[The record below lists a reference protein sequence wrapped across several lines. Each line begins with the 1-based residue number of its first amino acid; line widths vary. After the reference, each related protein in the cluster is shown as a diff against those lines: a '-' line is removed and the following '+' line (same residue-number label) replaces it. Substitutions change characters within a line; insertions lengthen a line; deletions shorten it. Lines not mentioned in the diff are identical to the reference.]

1 MNPTPPAPSSLPSVP
16 QAAAGSDG
24 FAIQCEVLRLS
35 IRPIGPVL
43 LVQYLLNC
51 GVAALFAWQYSP
63 VRALL
68 WIALVTGVTLMRG
81 FFPQRLPEPFT
92 PGTLRAA
99 QRTHTLRTAVWELA
113 HGLAGVL
120 LFNPERADLQ
130 LLLGLILM
138 GMTLSSAFSVSF
150 YTPATQL
157 AITLLLAPVIV
168 TGLWLGAPVMMAVA
182 VIGIGLTAMMWKLVA
197 ERSRQLEENIGL
209 RLNERTLREQA
220 LAGLRASEHAQ
231 AERLRFFS
239 AANHDLRQ
247 PVMAIG
253 LQAEVLRQQLNS
265 GADMAAV
272 QHTVGSLARAQQAL
286 EGLTNQLL
294 EIGRIEAAVDPLR
307 PAAVALAPL
316 LHELARQAGDAR
328 VGVRC
333 PGGRWPG
340 PTPCRCAGCWPTWS
354 TTPSSSRRAAAC
366 CWRCAR
372 GGATAASPGASR
384 CATTASAS
392 RRMRRRA
399 CSTTSSRSATWSAT
413 CSAATGWGWRS
424 CGGWRRTWALRC
436 GCARRRGAGSVF
448 SFELPAAAPDAVR
461 AAVPRRA
468 QKARERTMRAA
479 RQALR
484 PGMAVLV
491 VEDNTVVADSLS
503 ALLRQWSVE
512 PRVYASAAEAL
523 ALADLRALDAALC
536 DIRLPGALDGIALAE
551 RLQRQKP
558 SLAIALISADINEAT
573 QRLAAERGWHALRK
587 PVQPEELRG
596 VLLKAQQGRLSERAA
611 FARITA
617 RMWARADVPWPALL
631 GTGHGPCRA
640 RLPSYAPRTG
650 RRSCPDVRRHPPF
663 FPRRHRA
670 ARPAL
675 RPVRDGA
682 ALAARG
688 ADRRLASASGST

>member
-316 LHELARQAGDAR
+316 LQELARQAGDAR

-333 PGGRWPG
+333 P
-340 PTPCRCAGCWPTWS
+340 
-354 TTPSSSRRAAAC
+354 
-366 CWRCAR
+366 
-372 GGATAASPGASR
+372 PGAVAWTDTVSL
-384 CATTASAS
+384 
-392 RRMRRRA
+392 RRVLANLVDNAVKFTPRGRVLLAVRARRRA
-399 CSTTSSRSATWSAT
+399 NGPAWRVEVRDNGIGIAADAQARVFNDFEQIGNVERNLQRGHGLGLAIVRRLATQLGIAVSLRSAP
-413 CSAATGWGWRS
+413 GR
-424 CGGWRRTWALRC
+424 
-436 GCARRRGAGSVF
+436 GSVF
-448 SFELPAAAPDAVR
+448 SFELPAAAPDA
-461 AAVPRRA
+461 ALAVP
-468 QKARERTMRAA
+468 AA
-479 RQALR
+479 APAEDDAGTGALR

-491 VEDNTVVADSLS
+491 VEDNAVVADSLA

-573 QRLAAERGWHALRK
+573 HRLAVERGWHALRK

-596 VLLKAQQGRLSERAA
+596 VLLRAQQ
-611 FARITA
+611 
-617 RMWARADVPWPALL
+617 
-631 GTGHGPCRA
+631 
-640 RLPSYAPRTG
+640 
-650 RRSCPDVRRHPPF
+650 
-663 FPRRHRA
+663 
-670 ARPAL
+670 
-675 RPVRDGA
+675 
-682 ALAARG
+682 RG
-688 ADRRLASASGST
+688 

>member
-316 LHELARQAGDAR
+316 LQELARQAGDAR

-333 PGGRWPG
+333 P
-340 PTPCRCAGCWPTWS
+340 
-354 TTPSSSRRAAAC
+354 
-366 CWRCAR
+366 
-372 GGATAASPGASR
+372 PGAVAWTDTVSL
-384 CATTASAS
+384 
-392 RRMRRRA
+392 RRVLANLVDNAVKFTPRGRVLLAVRARRRA
-399 CSTTSSRSATWSAT
+399 NGPAWRVEVRDNGIGIAADAQARVFNDFEQIGNVERNLQRGHGLGLAIVRRLATQLGIAVSLRSAP
-413 CSAATGWGWRS
+413 GR
-424 CGGWRRTWALRC
+424 
-436 GCARRRGAGSVF
+436 GSVF
-448 SFELPAAAPDAVR
+448 SFELPAAAPDA
-461 AAVPRRA
+461 ALAVPA
-468 QKARERTMRAA
+468 AAPARDDAGTG
-479 RQALR
+479 ALR

-491 VEDNTVVADSLS
+491 VEDNAVVADSLA

-573 QRLAAERGWHALRK
+573 HRLAVERGWHALRK

-596 VLLKAQQGRLSERAA
+596 VLLRAQQ
-611 FARITA
+611 
-617 RMWARADVPWPALL
+617 
-631 GTGHGPCRA
+631 
-640 RLPSYAPRTG
+640 
-650 RRSCPDVRRHPPF
+650 
-663 FPRRHRA
+663 
-670 ARPAL
+670 
-675 RPVRDGA
+675 
-682 ALAARG
+682 RG
-688 ADRRLASASGST
+688 

>member
-1 MNPTPPAPSSLPSVP
+1 MNRTPALSPLQQQPQQQQQQTPP
-16 QAAAGSDG
+16 QAAAPGDR

-35 IRPIGPVL
+35 VRPIGPVL

-63 VRALL
+63 ARALA
-68 WIALVTGVTLMRG
+68 WIALITGVTAMRG

-92 PGTLRAA
+92 PATLREA
-99 QRTHTLRTAVWELA
+99 QRTHTVRTGIWELA

-120 LFNPERADLQ
+120 LFNPASADLQ

-157 AITLLLAPVIV
+157 AITLLLAPIIV
-168 TGLWLGAPVMMAVA
+168 TGIWLGAPLMIAVA

-220 LAGLRASEHAQ
+220 LAGLRASEQAQ

-253 LQAEVLRQQLNS
+253 LQAEVLRQQLDS
-265 GADMAAV
+265 GAGMQAV

-328 VGVRC
+328 VTVRC
-333 PGGRWPG
+333 PGGAVAWTDAVSLRRVLANLVDNAVKF
-340 PTPCRCAGCWPTWS
+340 TP
-354 TTPSSSRRAAAC
+354 
-366 CWRCAR
+366 R
-372 GGATAASPGASR
+372 GRVLLAVR
-384 CATTASAS
+384 
-392 RRMRRRA
+392 
-399 CSTTSSRSATWSAT
+399 
-413 CSAATGWGWRS
+413 
-424 CGGWRRTWALRC
+424 
-436 GCARRRGAGSVF
+436 ARRRNGGLAWRVEVRDSGIGIAAEAQARVFDDFEQIGNVERNLQRGHGLGLAIVRRLAAHLGIAVWLRSAPGRGSVF
-448 SFELPAAAPDAVR
+448 SFELPAAAPDAVAALPAATPR
-461 AAVPRRA
+461 AEGAG
-468 QKARERTMRAA
+468 TDAA
-479 RQALR
+479 RGAVQALR

-503 ALLRQWSVE
+503 ALLRQWAVE

-596 VLLKAQQGRLSERAA
+596 VLLKAQQG
-611 FARITA
+611 
-617 RMWARADVPWPALL
+617 
-631 GTGHGPCRA
+631 G
-640 RLPSYAPRTG
+640 
-650 RRSCPDVRRHPPF
+650 
-663 FPRRHRA
+663 
-670 ARPAL
+670 
-675 RPVRDGA
+675 
-682 ALAARG
+682 
-688 ADRRLASASGST
+688 

>member
-1 MNPTPPAPSSLPSVP
+1 MTPTPASPAATGSS
-16 QAAAGSDG
+16 DR

-35 IRPIGPVL
+35 VRPIGPVL

-51 GVAALFAWQYSP
+51 GVAALFAWQYSLT
-63 VRALL
+63 RALV
-68 WIALVTGVTLMRG
+68 WIALVTGVTVMRG

-92 PGTLRAA
+92 PGTLREA
-99 QRTHTLRTAVWELA
+99 QRTHTLRTAIWELA

-120 LFNPERADLQ
+120 LFNPASADLQ

-157 AITLLLAPVIV
+157 AITLLLAPIIV
-168 TGLWLGAPVMMAVA
+168 TGLWMGAPVMMAVA
-182 VIGIGLTAMMWKLVA
+182 VIGIGLIAMMWKLVA

-253 LQAEVLRQQLNS
+253 LQAEVLRQQLNN
-265 GADMAAV
+265 GADMEAV

-316 LHELARQAGDAR
+316 LQELARQAGDGR
-328 VGVRC
+328 VLVRC
-333 PGGRWPG
+333 PRDAIAWSDTVSLRRVLANLVDNAVKFTPRGRVLLAV
-340 PTPCRCAGCWPTWS
+340 R
-354 TTPSSSRRAAAC
+354 
-366 CWRCAR
+366 
-372 GGATAASPGASR
+372 
-384 CATTASAS
+384 
-392 RRMRRRA
+392 
-399 CSTTSSRSATWSAT
+399 
-413 CSAATGWGWRS
+413 
-424 CGGWRRTWALRC
+424 
-436 GCARRRGAGSVF
+436 ARRRGAGRAWRVEVRDSGIGIAADAQQRVFNDFEQIGNVERNLQRGHGLGLAIVRRLAAQLGIAVSLRSAPGRGSVF
-448 SFELPAAAPDAVR
+448 SFELPAAPEGAVVATR
-461 AAVPRRA
+461 PAAVA
-468 QKARERTMRAA
+468 QDDGAT
-479 RQALR
+479 LR
-484 PGMAVLV
+484 PGLAVLV

-503 ALLRQWSVE
+503 ALLLQWEVE

-551 RLQRQKP
+551 KLQRQKP

-587 PVQPEELRG
+587 PVQPDELRG
-596 VLLKAQQGRLSERAA
+596 VLLKAQQ
-611 FARITA
+611 
-617 RMWARADVPWPALL
+617 
-631 GTGHGPCRA
+631 
-640 RLPSYAPRTG
+640 
-650 RRSCPDVRRHPPF
+650 
-663 FPRRHRA
+663 
-670 ARPAL
+670 L
-675 RPVRDGA
+675 RG
-682 ALAARG
+682 
-688 ADRRLASASGST
+688 

>member
-1 MNPTPPAPSSLPSVP
+1 MPSGVPPTAS
-16 QAAAGSDG
+16 AEIGAGSDR
-24 FAIQCEVLRLS
+24 FEIQCEVLRLS

-51 GVAALFAWQYSP
+51 GVAALFAWQYSLS
-63 VRALL
+63 RALI
-68 WIALVTGVTLMRG
+68 WMALITGVTLMRG
-81 FFPQRLPEPFT
+81 FFPQRLPDPFT
-92 PGTLRAA
+92 PQTLRAT

-113 HGLAGVL
+113 HGLAGLL

-130 LLLGLILM
+130 LLLGLIVM

-157 AITLLLAPVIV
+157 AITLLLAPIIV
-168 TGLWLGAPVMMAVA
+168 TGLWLGAPVMIAVA

-220 LAGLRASEHAQ
+220 LAGLRASEQAQ

-253 LQAEVLRQQLNS
+253 LQAEVLRQQLHG
-265 GADMAAV
+265 GADMQAV

-316 LHELARQAGDAR
+316 LHELARQAGETR
-328 VGVRC
+328 VRVRC
-333 PGGRWPG
+333 P
-340 PTPCRCAGCWPTWS
+340 
-354 TTPSSSRRAAAC
+354 
-366 CWRCAR
+366 
-372 GGATAASPGASR
+372 
-384 CATTASAS
+384 ASAVAWTDTVS
-392 RRMRRRA
+392 LRRVLANLVDNAVKFTPRGRVLLAVR
-399 CSTTSSRSATWSAT
+399 
-413 CSAATGWGWRS
+413 
-424 CGGWRRTWALRC
+424 
-436 GCARRRGAGSVF
+436 ARRRGDGVAWRVEVRDSGIGIAPDAQARVFNDFEQVGNAERNLQRGHGLGLAIVRRLAAQLGIEVSLRSAPGRGSVF
-448 SFELPAAAPDAVR
+448 GFELPAASDGAVVAALGSSAALPAEAAP
-461 AAVPRRA
+461 P
-468 QKARERTMRAA
+468 ART
-479 RQALR
+479 LR
-484 PGMAVLV
+484 PGLAVLV
-491 VEDNTVVADSLS
+491 VEDNAVVADSLA
-503 ALLRQWSVE
+503 ALLQQWQVH

-587 PVQPEELRG
+587 PVQPDELRN
-596 VLLKAQQGRLSERAA
+596 VLLKAQ
-611 FARITA
+611 
-617 RMWARADVPWPALL
+617 
-631 GTGHGPCRA
+631 
-640 RLPSYAPRTG
+640 
-650 RRSCPDVRRHPPF
+650 
-663 FPRRHRA
+663 
-670 ARPAL
+670 
-675 RPVRDGA
+675 RD
-682 ALAARG
+682 
-688 ADRRLASASGST
+688 

>member
-1 MNPTPPAPSSLPSVP
+1 MPPTPASPAPTGSS
-16 QAAAGSDG
+16 DR

-51 GVAALFAWQYSP
+51 GVAALFAWQYSVP
-63 VRALL
+63 RALV
-68 WIALVTGVTLMRG
+68 WIALVTGVTVMRG

-92 PGTLRAA
+92 PETLREE
-99 QRTHTLRTAVWELA
+99 QRTHTLRTAIWELA

-120 LFNPERADLQ
+120 LFDPARADLQ

-157 AITLLLAPVIV
+157 AITLLLAPIIV

-182 VIGIGLTAMMWKLVA
+182 VIGIGLIAMMWKLVA

-220 LAGLRASEHAQ
+220 LAGLRASEQAQ

-265 GADMAAV
+265 GADMEAV
-272 QHTVGSLARAQQAL
+272 QYTVGSLARAQQAL

-316 LHELARQAGDAR
+316 LLGLARQAGDGR
-328 VGVRC
+328 VLVRC
-333 PGGRWPG
+333 PHDAIAWSDTLSVRRVLANLVDNAVKFTPRGRVLLAV
-340 PTPCRCAGCWPTWS
+340 R
-354 TTPSSSRRAAAC
+354 
-366 CWRCAR
+366 
-372 GGATAASPGASR
+372 
-384 CATTASAS
+384 
-392 RRMRRRA
+392 
-399 CSTTSSRSATWSAT
+399 
-413 CSAATGWGWRS
+413 
-424 CGGWRRTWALRC
+424 
-436 GCARRRGAGSVF
+436 ARRRGTGRAWRVEVRDSGIGIAADAQQRVFDDFEQIGNVERNLQRGHGLGLAIVRRLAAQLGIAVSLRSAPGRGSVF
-448 SFELPAAAPDAVR
+448 SFELPAAPDGAMV
-461 AAVPRRA
+461 
-468 QKARERTMRAA
+468 AA
-479 RQALR
+479 RPASAPQDDGADATHTLR
-484 PGMAVLV
+484 PGLAVLV

-503 ALLRQWSVE
+503 ALLRQWDVE

-536 DIRLPGALDGIALAE
+536 DIRLPGALDGIALADK
-551 RLQRQKP
+551 LQRQKP

-587 PVQPEELRG
+587 PVQPDELRG
-596 VLLKAQQGRLSERAA
+596 VLLRAQQ
-611 FARITA
+611 
-617 RMWARADVPWPALL
+617 
-631 GTGHGPCRA
+631 
-640 RLPSYAPRTG
+640 PSQG
-650 RRSCPDVRRHPPF
+650 
-663 FPRRHRA
+663 
-670 ARPAL
+670 
-675 RPVRDGA
+675 
-682 ALAARG
+682 
-688 ADRRLASASGST
+688 

>member
-316 LHELARQAGDAR
+316 LQELARQAGDAR

-333 PGGRWPG
+333 P
-340 PTPCRCAGCWPTWS
+340 
-354 TTPSSSRRAAAC
+354 
-366 CWRCAR
+366 
-372 GGATAASPGASR
+372 PGAVAWTDTVSL
-384 CATTASAS
+384 
-392 RRMRRRA
+392 RRVLANLVDNAVKFTPRGRVLLAVRARRRA
-399 CSTTSSRSATWSAT
+399 NGPAWRVEVRDNGIGIAADAQARVFNDFEQIGNVERNLQRGHGLGLAIVRRLATQLGIAVSLRSAP
-413 CSAATGWGWRS
+413 GR
-424 CGGWRRTWALRC
+424 
-436 GCARRRGAGSVF
+436 GSVF
-448 SFELPAAAPDAVR
+448 SFELPAAAPDA
-461 AAVPRRA
+461 ALAVP
-468 QKARERTMRAA
+468 AA
-479 RQALR
+479 APAKGDAGTGALR

-491 VEDNTVVADSLS
+491 VEDNAVVADSLA

-573 QRLAAERGWHALRK
+573 HRLAVERGWHALRK

-596 VLLKAQQGRLSERAA
+596 VLLRAQQ
-611 FARITA
+611 
-617 RMWARADVPWPALL
+617 
-631 GTGHGPCRA
+631 
-640 RLPSYAPRTG
+640 
-650 RRSCPDVRRHPPF
+650 
-663 FPRRHRA
+663 
-670 ARPAL
+670 
-675 RPVRDGA
+675 
-682 ALAARG
+682 RG
-688 ADRRLASASGST
+688 

>member
-1 MNPTPPAPSSLPSVP
+1 MTPTPASPTAP
-16 QAAAGSDG
+16 AAASDSSDDR

-35 IRPIGPVL
+35 VRPIGPVL

-51 GVAALFAWQYSP
+51 GVAALFAWQYSLT
-63 VRALL
+63 RALV
-68 WIALVTGVTLMRG
+68 WIALVTGVTVMRG

-92 PGTLRAA
+92 PETLREA
-99 QRTHTLRTAVWELA
+99 QRTHTLRTAIWELA

-120 LFNPERADLQ
+120 LFNPASADLQ

-157 AITLLLAPVIV
+157 AITLLLAPIIV
-168 TGLWLGAPVMMAVA
+168 TGLWMGAPVMMAVA
-182 VIGIGLTAMMWKLVA
+182 VIGIGLIAMMWKLVA

-253 LQAEVLRQQLNS
+253 LQAEVLRQQLNN
-265 GADMAAV
+265 GADMEAV

-316 LHELARQAGDAR
+316 LQELARQAGDGR
-328 VGVRC
+328 VLVRC
-333 PGGRWPG
+333 PRDAIAWSDTVSLRRVLANLVDNAVKFTPRGRVLLAV
-340 PTPCRCAGCWPTWS
+340 R
-354 TTPSSSRRAAAC
+354 
-366 CWRCAR
+366 
-372 GGATAASPGASR
+372 
-384 CATTASAS
+384 
-392 RRMRRRA
+392 
-399 CSTTSSRSATWSAT
+399 
-413 CSAATGWGWRS
+413 
-424 CGGWRRTWALRC
+424 
-436 GCARRRGAGSVF
+436 ARRRGAGRAWRVEVRDSGIGIAADAQQRVFNDFEQIGNVERNLQRGHGLGLAIVRRLAAQLGIAVSLRSAPGRGSVF
-448 SFELPAAAPDAVR
+448 SFELPAAPEGAVVAAR
-461 AAVPRRA
+461 PAAVA
-468 QKARERTMRAA
+468 QDDGDEAA
-479 RQALR
+479 RTPLR
-484 PGMAVLV
+484 PGLAVLV

-503 ALLRQWSVE
+503 ALLLQWEVE

-551 RLQRQKP
+551 KLQRQKP

-587 PVQPEELRG
+587 PVQPDELRG
-596 VLLKAQQGRLSERAA
+596 VLLKAQ
-611 FARITA
+611 
-617 RMWARADVPWPALL
+617 LL
-631 GTGHGPCRA
+631 
-640 RLPSYAPRTG
+640 
-650 RRSCPDVRRHPPF
+650 
-663 FPRRHRA
+663 
-670 ARPAL
+670 
-675 RPVRDGA
+675 
-682 ALAARG
+682 RG
-688 ADRRLASASGST
+688 

>member
-1 MNPTPPAPSSLPSVP
+1 MTPTPASPTAP
-16 QAAAGSDG
+16 AAASDSSDDR

-35 IRPIGPVL
+35 VRPIGPVL

-51 GVAALFAWQYSP
+51 GVAALFAWQYSLT
-63 VRALL
+63 RALV
-68 WIALVTGVTLMRG
+68 WIAMVTGVTVMRG

-92 PGTLRAA
+92 PETLREA
-99 QRTHTLRTAVWELA
+99 QRTHTLRTAIWELA

-120 LFNPERADLQ
+120 LFNPASADLQ

-157 AITLLLAPVIV
+157 AITLLLAPIIV
-168 TGLWLGAPVMMAVA
+168 TGLWMGAPVMMAVA
-182 VIGIGLTAMMWKLVA
+182 VIGIGLIAMMWKLVA

-253 LQAEVLRQQLNS
+253 LQAEVLRQQLNN
-265 GADMAAV
+265 GADMEAV

-316 LHELARQAGDAR
+316 LQELARQAGDGR
-328 VGVRC
+328 VLVHCPRDAIAWSDTVSLRRVLANLVDNAVKFTPRGRVLLAVR
-333 PGGRWPG
+333 
-340 PTPCRCAGCWPTWS
+340 
-354 TTPSSSRRAAAC
+354 
-366 CWRCAR
+366 
-372 GGATAASPGASR
+372 
-384 CATTASAS
+384 
-392 RRMRRRA
+392 
-399 CSTTSSRSATWSAT
+399 
-413 CSAATGWGWRS
+413 
-424 CGGWRRTWALRC
+424 
-436 GCARRRGAGSVF
+436 ARRRGAGRAWRVEVRDSGIGIAADAQQRVFNDFEQIGNVERNLQRGHGLGLAIVRRLAAHLGIAVSLRSAPGRGSVF
-448 SFELPAAAPDAVR
+448 SFELPAAPEGAVVATR
-461 AAVPRRA
+461 PAAVA
-468 QKARERTMRAA
+468 QNDGDEAA
-479 RQALR
+479 RTPLR
-484 PGMAVLV
+484 PGLAVLV

-503 ALLRQWSVE
+503 ALLLQWEVE

-551 RLQRQKP
+551 KLQRQKP

-587 PVQPEELRG
+587 PVQPDELRG
-596 VLLKAQQGRLSERAA
+596 VLLKAQQ
-611 FARITA
+611 
-617 RMWARADVPWPALL
+617 
-631 GTGHGPCRA
+631 
-640 RLPSYAPRTG
+640 
-650 RRSCPDVRRHPPF
+650 
-663 FPRRHRA
+663 
-670 ARPAL
+670 L
-675 RPVRDGA
+675 RG
-682 ALAARG
+682 
-688 ADRRLASASGST
+688 

>member
-1 MNPTPPAPSSLPSVP
+1 MNPTPTLST
-16 QAAAGSDG
+16 AGSDR
-24 FAIQCEVLRLS
+24 FEIQCEVLRLS

-63 VRALL
+63 ARALV
-68 WIALVTGVTLMRG
+68 WIALITGVTLMRG

-92 PGTLRAA
+92 PVTLRAA
-99 QRTHTLRTAVWELA
+99 QRTHTLRTGIWELA
-113 HGLAGVL
+113 HGLAGLL
-120 LFNPERADLQ
+120 LFNPERTDLQ

-157 AITLLLAPVIV
+157 AITLLLAPVIL
-168 TGLWLGAPVMMAVA
+168 TGLWLGAPVMIAVA

-220 LAGLRASEHAQ
+220 LAGLRASEQAQ

-253 LQAEVLRQQLNS
+253 LQAEVLRQQLNN
-265 GADMAAV
+265 GADTQAV

-316 LHELARQAGDAR
+316 LQELARQAGEGR
-328 VGVRC
+328 VRVRC
-333 PGGRWPG
+333 PAGAVVWTDTVSLRRVLANLVDNAVKFTPRGRVLLAV
-340 PTPCRCAGCWPTWS
+340 R
-354 TTPSSSRRAAAC
+354 
-366 CWRCAR
+366 
-372 GGATAASPGASR
+372 
-384 CATTASAS
+384 
-392 RRMRRRA
+392 
-399 CSTTSSRSATWSAT
+399 
-413 CSAATGWGWRS
+413 
-424 CGGWRRTWALRC
+424 
-436 GCARRRGAGSVF
+436 ARRRGQGLAWRVEVRDSGIGIAADAQVRVFNDFEQIGNVERNLQRGHGLGLAIVRRLAAQLGIKVSLRSAPGRGSVF
-448 SFELPAAAPDAVR
+448 SFELPAASSADVASAASAAETKAQAQLALPDATDTT
-461 AAVPRRA
+461 
-468 QKARERTMRAA
+468 RT
-479 RQALR
+479 LR
-484 PGMAVLV
+484 PGLAVLV
-491 VEDNTVVADSLS
+491 VEDNAVVADSLS
-503 ALLRQWSVE
+503 ALLRQWAVE

-551 RLQRQKP
+551 KLQRQKP

-587 PVQPEELRG
+587 PVQPDELRN
-596 VLLKAQQGRLSERAA
+596 VLLKAQ
-611 FARITA
+611 
-617 RMWARADVPWPALL
+617 
-631 GTGHGPCRA
+631 
-640 RLPSYAPRTG
+640 
-650 RRSCPDVRRHPPF
+650 
-663 FPRRHRA
+663 
-670 ARPAL
+670 
-675 RPVRDGA
+675 
-682 ALAARG
+682 RG
-688 ADRRLASASGST
+688 